1 MSLIE
6 AVTLHENIFT
16 LPARLSSDVD
26 DLELRKALIRSEVL
40 IELDTKPFHKAVG
53 NAIVRSLEQVKDP
66 VRVIGM
72 TKDSS
77 ESIAFEGETKSE
89 VQDFLLLSSQV
100 KSDSQTT
107 SPEFKPLATGLSLND
122 SYDYYG
128 PNRSSHDILSASSFQ
143 KMGKSLIGWIESN
156 GSGAYDHC
164 TSILRDMYYI
174 FVSERLSIPYW
185 PQFSRIEFSKQFPNY
200 FGKKFRSQLFSRIAK
215 SLSSTVAEI
224 SKEWDEKVT
233 FIPPFSAL
241 VFHRSSGP
249 RDLVEQV
256 LNVRDEFS
264 KLRKSISGLEE
275 DRRNARSIGERKKLR
290 LHQEKLL
297 ETAAKGFDNPTTI
310 KLQSVLRYIPEVI
323 KPAVAPTDPTKYGAD
338 LLLKPVE
345 LILDWWQRRPVAK
358 IFDLGKKINKIE
370 EYQSLINK
378 VFGNRYR
385 NRPAYDWKVWSS
397 PFDGDLSKSRQRHL
411 Q

>member
-1 MSLIE
+1 MTTAPRTPNKIGSALISNTLVCEVSRLVIEDPANIEPWTAYREGTEAWRLYDLMSLIE

-164 TSILRDMYYI
+164 TSILRDMYYNN
-174 FVSERLSIPYW
+174 F
-185 PQFSRIEFSKQFPNY
+185 FP
-200 FGKKFRSQLFSRIAK
+200 
-215 SLSSTVAEI
+215 E
-224 SKEWDEKVT
+224 
-233 FIPPFSAL
+233 
-241 VFHRSSGP
+241 
-249 RDLVEQV
+249 
-256 LNVRDEFS
+256 
-264 KLRKSISGLEE
+264 
-275 DRRNARSIGERKKLR
+275 
-290 LHQEKLL
+290 
-297 ETAAKGFDNPTTI
+297 
-310 KLQSVLRYIPEVI
+310 
-323 KPAVAPTDPTKYGAD
+323 
-338 LLLKPVE
+338 
-345 LILDWWQRRPVAK
+345 
-358 IFDLGKKINKIE
+358 
-370 EYQSLINK
+370 
-378 VFGNRYR
+378 
-385 NRPAYDWKVWSS
+385 
-397 PFDGDLSKSRQRHL
+397 
-411 Q
+411 